1 VVALPAGR
9 WDEIKKAQPQVKTDV
24 EPIQA
29 NEAERI
35 RNDLVAFGTKVGRV
49 GGGVR
54 AHVCVCVCADPALR
68 ARLSGALS
76 VCVCVCV
83 RAYVCVLSC
92 WVPTPIQHAQGC
104 APLTGI
110 QPMDACDAHTLVR
123 VLRQRTALCGA
134 RGGLLPL

>member
-1 VVALPAGR
+1 MWPLHVFLELWYFMCLSTQSCMRERRRVVALPAGR

-54 AHVCVCVCADPALR
+54 AHVCVCVCR
-68 ARLSGALS
+68 ACTQGKAVRCFI
-76 VCVCVCV
+76 CVCVC
-83 RAYVCVLSC
+83 ACAHMCVC
-92 WVPTPIQHAQGC
+92 
-104 APLTGI
+104 
-110 QPMDACDAHTLVR
+110 
-123 VLRQRTALCGA
+123 
-134 RGGLLPL
+134 